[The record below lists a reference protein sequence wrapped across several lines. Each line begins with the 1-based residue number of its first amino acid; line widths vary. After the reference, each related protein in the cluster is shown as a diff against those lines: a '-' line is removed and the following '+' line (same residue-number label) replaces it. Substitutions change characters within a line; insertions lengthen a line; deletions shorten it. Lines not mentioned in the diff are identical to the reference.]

1 MIKITFTILAAVLL
15 LPSPTHAG
23 CPSASGCNMAKNV
36 EASLSPAE
44 ACVDVRT
51 EDDSCSCDS
60 WVSLENNCTV
70 NLQAGDFSF
79 DFCMIDSQAMY
90 SGCPDI
96 IPPGSWGAVY
106 LPLDDQAEVGHYEE
120 SLQISVAG
128 NNISLNL
135 IYDVEHVE
143 SGCGCSTG
151 KGVAGAL
158 ALVVLLP
165 LILRARRRDR

>member
-1 MIKITFTILAAVLL
+1 M
-15 LPSPTHAG
+15 
-23 CPSASGCNMAKNV
+23 
-36 EASLSPAE
+36 
-44 ACVDVRT
+44 RT

-70 NLQAGDFSF
+70 NLQAAGFTF
-79 DFCMIDSQAMY
+79 DFCMIDSQVMY
-90 SGCPDI
+90 SNCPDI

-106 LPLDDQAEVGHYEE
+106 LPVNPDAEVGHYEE

-128 NNISLNL
+128 NDISLVL
-135 IYDVEHVE
+135 VYDVEHVE

-151 KGVAGAL
+151 NGTAGTL
-158 ALVVLLP
+158 ALVILMP